1 MKKKYGTL
9 FAVALTTSLI
19 GTSAF
24 PSYTTAERSTAKPE
38 FIQTKEVEHLLK
50 KLSKEQRQA
59 IQQVDAAPTF
69 KISPQINT
77 MSEGMVDV
85 IVEFNQAPAKVEV
98 LKQAAK
104 GVRTSQQE
112 AAQKVERAHTSFK
125 EAFNALKNKKGANPS
140 LKDAKITK
148 EYRLAINGVA
158 MTIPAN
164 EIEQLLDSD
173 VVKRVWKDETVQLE
187 LPEQNETSTSSKMM
201 DSIPQIHVD
210 RLHAENITGEGIKV
224 GVLDTG
230 IDYNHP
236 DLKDVYKGGYDYI
249 DNDSNPM
256 EATYED
262 WKKSGLPE
270 KHPISGSAYY
280 TEHGTH
286 VAGTIAGEQKNVVD
300 YAVKGVAPQVD
311 LYSYRVLGP
320 YGSGA
325 TSGILA
331 GIEKSIADEMDVI
344 NLSLGATTNDP
355 LYPTSVAVNYAM
367 LSGVVT
373 VVAAGNSGP
382 NEGTLGAPGAAAL
395 GITVGASDFSMQ
407 IPSFETI
414 QANGETVENVLLM
427 GKNFSDDLTTFEN
440 QSFDV
445 EFVGIGTPA
454 DFAGKDLSGKVALIE
469 RGEITFVDKIK
480 HAREAGA
487 AAVILYNNV
496 EGNISA
502 YLGEGPDYIPTFR
515 ISKSEGERLKQLGEN
530 ARITFGTLTSI
541 QTEGDHLASFS
552 SRGPVGGS
560 YDIKPDVMAPGVAV
574 FSTVP
579 EYMNS
584 PEPGLDY
591 SSAYK
596 RLQGTSMAAPHVAGV
611 AALMLQEHPEYS
623 PFDVKTALMNT
634 AEDLAGEVSV
644 FEQGAGRIDAYE
656 AVHTDISIT
665 VLGQTKHLDAEGQVI
680 EIDDETGSLS
690 FGSHF
695 KTDQPVQVDRDIS
708 IQNNG
713 SQQKSFA
720 VEVEYHA
727 ERTGIKDPMK
737 NGLVLNVPKRI
748 DLAGGSEQ
756 KISPQITI
764 PVGAEEGRYEGYIH
778 LTNEANPEETYQ
790 VPFAIRLTAK
800 GFEYLETNSP
810 TLANNTP
817 KWQYYSPAI
826 TAAFQMKSA
835 FDQIDIV
842 MKDASSGDAIG
853 MVASLSETSAKPDFR
868 YYIPNVFSGSVYP
881 FTGDAEQPVSS
892 QLVDL
897 PEGNYDLMFIGY
909 DEDGKTYTIDTPV
922 LIDNSKPEVTFDRA
936 PDVYEISEEMYT
948 EKDGQSAF
956 YIHGKIE
963 DEAVDVLQ
971 SRGLSYDQSS
981 NKFLISTGTRE
992 YFNCCFPKAD
1002 ANGETYFGI
1011 EPSDIANGPLRLSLA
1026 ATDLAANVHYQRYIF
1041 VQEGTEYV
1049 TSDYKQTE
1057 VGLGDTLTMTLSMN
1071 NVKQWMG
1078 GQQTIEFKGDLYTFE
1093 SSELNEAFQN
1103 YAAENG
1109 LRATLQDP
1117 IVKDNDYYD
1126 TVTLNTVLEGESF
1139 NGFDG
1144 DMPFLDVT
1152 FKVVGDEWYYGEDK
1166 LKVTSSTYSQS
1177 GSTQTVSLPF
1187 YSTSKYDFVSKHAV
1201 IRGSIKPEAFLKNGS
1216 YLQNGVAQTIG
1227 ASVYALLPNGEKY
1240 EAVIAP
1246 DGRYEITGVPASRDT
1261 YQIVVD
1267 VPGHVST
1274 YTPVITGYEIK
1285 GDLFGRYVNAGFQI
1299 NRAGDI
1305 NDDSLIDIKD
1315 IRDIVEAF
1323 GQENPA
1329 VTSMDVNQ
1337 DGIVNEIDL
1346 RFIEKNF
1353 LTKGPDAPKGKSP
1366 METIG
1371 KKDLTYYLNQVGLS
1385 PTK

>member
-1 MKKKYGTL
+1 MKRKYGTL

-19 GTSAF
+19 GTSVL
-24 PSYTTAERSTAKPE
+24 PSPTIAERSSTKLE
-38 FIQTKEVEHLLK
+38 FIQTKQVENVLK
-50 KLSKEQRQA
+50 KLTKEQRQA
-59 IQQVDAAPTF
+59 IQQVEAQPTF
-69 KISPQINT
+69 KISPHINT
-77 MSEGMVDV
+77 MSEGLVDV

-104 GVRTSQQE
+104 GVRTSQRE
-112 AAQKVERAHTSFK
+112 AAQKVEQAHASFK

-164 EIEQLLDSD
+164 EIEHLLDAGD
-173 VVKRVWKDETVQLE
+173 VKRVWKDETVQLE
-187 LPEQNETSTSSKMM
+187 LPEQNKASTQSKMM

-230 IDYNHP
+230 VDYNHP
-236 DLKDVYKGGYDYI
+236 DLKNVYKGGYDYI

-262 WKKSGLPE
+262 WKNSGLPE

-286 VAGTIAGEQKNVVD
+286 VAGTIAGDQKNDVD
-300 YAVKGVAPQVD
+300 YAVKGVAPHVD

-344 NLSLGATTNDP
+344 NLSLGASTNDP
-355 LYPTSVAVNYAM
+355 LYPTSVAVNHAM

-395 GITVGASDFSMQ
+395 GITVGASDFAMP
-407 IPSFETI
+407 IPNFETV
-414 QANGETVENVLLM
+414 QASGETFENVLLM
-427 GKNFSDDLTTFEN
+427 GKNFSDDLSTFEN
-440 QSFDV
+440 QSYEVQFA
-445 EFVGIGTPA
+445 GIGTSSSFEGQ
-454 DFAGKDLSGKVALIE
+454 DFSGKIALIE
-469 RGEITFVDKIK
+469 RGDITFVDKIK
-480 HAREAGA
+480 NAREAGA
-487 AAVILYNNV
+487 IAVILYNNV
-496 EGNISA
+496 DGNISS

-515 ISKSEGERLKQLGEN
+515 ISKVEGERLKQLGDN
-530 ARITFGTLTSI
+530 TQITFGSLNSI

-552 SRGPVGGS
+552 SRGPVAGS
-560 YDIKPDVMAPGVAV
+560 YDIKPDVVAPGVAV

-584 PEPGLDY
+584 PDPGIDY

-611 AALMLQEHPEYS
+611 AALILQENPDYS
-623 PFDVKTALMNT
+623 PFDVKAALMNT
-634 AEDLAGEVSV
+634 AEDLNGEVSV

-656 AVHTDISIT
+656 AVHTDMSIK
-665 VLGQTKHLDAEGQVI
+665 VLGQTKHLDGQGQVI
-680 EIDDETGSLS
+680 EIDEETGSLN
-690 FGSHF
+690 FGNHF
-695 KTDQPVQVDRDIS
+695 KTDQSIQKSNDIS
-708 IQNNG
+708 IANSG
-713 SQQKSFA
+713 SQQKSFTLK
-720 VEVEYHA
+720 VEYHP
-727 ERTGIKDPMK
+727 ERTGIKDPVK
-737 NGLVLNVPKRI
+737 NGLVLSVPNRI
-748 DLAGGSEQ
+748 DIAGDDEQ
-756 KISPQITI
+756 VISPQLTI
-764 PVGAEEGRYEGYIH
+764 PAEAEEGRYEGYIH
-778 LTNEANPEETYQ
+778 MTNEENPAETYQ
-790 VPFAIRLTAK
+790 IPFAVRLTAK
-800 GFEYLETNSP
+800 GFDYLETNSP

-826 TAAFQMKSA
+826 TAAFQMKSG
-835 FDQIDIV
+835 FNQIDIV

-853 MVASLSETSAKPDFR
+853 IVASLSETSAKPDFR
-868 YYIPNVFSGSVYP
+868 YYIPNVFNGSVYP

-897 PEGNYDLMFIGY
+897 PEGNYNLMFIGY

-963 DEAVDVLQ
+963 DEAVDILQ

-981 NKFLISTGTRE
+981 NKFFISTGTRE

-1071 NVKQWMG
+1071 NVKNWVN
-1078 GQQTIEFKGDLYTFE
+1078 GQQTIEFKGDYYSFQ
-1093 SSELNEAFQN
+1093 SSELNESFQS
-1103 YAAENG
+1103 YASENG
-1109 LRATLQDP
+1109 LRTTLQDP
-1117 IVKDNDYYD
+1117 IIKDNGYYD
-1126 TVTLNTVLEGESF
+1126 TVTLNAGLEGDDF

-1152 FKVVGDEWYYGEDK
+1152 FKVIGDEWYYGEDK
-1166 LKVTSSTYSQS
+1166 LQVVKSSYTQS
-1177 GSTQTVSLPF
+1177 GSMQAVTLPY
-1187 YSTSKYDFVSKHAV
+1187 YSTSKFNFVSTHTL
-1201 IRGSIKPEAFLKNGS
+1201 IRGSIKPEAFLKNGTS
-1216 YLQNGVAQTIG
+1216 LPNGVVQTIG
-1227 ASVYALLPNGEKY
+1227 ATVYALLPNGDKY
-1240 EAVIAP
+1240 EGVIAS

-1315 IRDIVEAF
+1315 IRDIIEAF
-1323 GQENPA
+1323 GQENPD

-1366 METIG
+1366 LETIG
-1371 KKDLTYYLNQVGLS
+1371 KKNLTYYLNQVGLS